1 MSRPKPYSL
10 TAALEPESLVT
21 PFARL
26 LQPRTDGATVR
37 IALLSDTHV
46 AVGAEATPRKVFH
59 RTGGLLERAVA
70 DANRRGVDRIVFA
83 GDLTKDG
90 HPEEFARFDECVEGA
105 DAPLLAVPGNHD
117 VPKEGDDH
125 ETPPL
130 SRFAR
135 RYAPELPFRHC
146 VGPVDLIGLNSAEN
160 TDGALSGVH
169 HGQVSAEQLDWLDR
183 TLGRAAIPL
192 VVVHHNPLSLP
203 QVTDRA
209 TEWPW
214 HVYRHADP
222 TSFLSLL
229 EDHDVPLLLTG
240 HQHVPSLSHE
250 NGLAQVIAPA
260 LASYPLSYLLV
271 EIGPSG
277 TTLTLV
283 PVATSEV
290 LCEAYENAAAGE
302 AHHRAMLSYTD
313 ETLRSLP
320 F

>member
-1 MSRPKPYSL
+1 MRTDAPFLDPDSL
-10 TAALEPESLVT
+10 TT
-21 PFARL
+21 PFAHL
-26 LQPRTDGATVR
+26 PDPRTDGETVR

-46 AVGAEATPRKVFH
+46 AVDGEATPRKAFH
-59 RTGGLLERAVA
+59 RTGELLERAVE
-70 DANRRGVDRIVFA
+70 DANGRDVDRIVLA

-90 HPEEFARFDECVEGA
+90 HPDEFALFEERVEGA
-105 DAPLLAVPGNHD
+105 DAPMLAVPGNHD
-117 VPKEGDDH
+117 VPKETDDH

-135 RYAPELPFRHC
+135 RYAPELPFSHR
-146 VGPVDLIGLNSAEN
+146 VGPLTLIGLNSAE
-160 TDGALSGVH
+160 TPEGTLSGVH
-169 HGQVSAEQLDWLDR
+169 HGQVSADQLAWLDGA
-183 TLGRAAIPL
+183 LDRAAVPL

-203 QVTDRA
+203 QVVDRA

-222 TSFLSLL
+222 MPFLSLL
-229 EDHDVPLLLTG
+229 RGHGVPLVIAG
-240 HQHVPSLSHE
+240 HQHVPSLRYE
-250 NGLAQVIAPA
+250 NGLVQVIAPA

-283 PVATSEV
+283 PVATSEG
-290 LCEAYENAAAGE
+290 LRETYENATGGE
-302 AHHRAMLSYTD
+302 AHHQAMLSFT
-313 ETLRSLP
+313 EQTLRSLP